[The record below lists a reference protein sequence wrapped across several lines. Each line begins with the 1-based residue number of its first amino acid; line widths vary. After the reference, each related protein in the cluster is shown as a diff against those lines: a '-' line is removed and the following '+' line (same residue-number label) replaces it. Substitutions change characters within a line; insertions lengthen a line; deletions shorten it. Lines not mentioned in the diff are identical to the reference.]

1 MQEESGKRTWNK
13 RKQRRGKVVSVLLS
27 TSERREEK
35 KGQIKGGVTYDAMV
49 GYSQDWNQIGNHSP
63 SSSNRLQ
70 SGLFNQ

>member
-1 MQEESGKRTWNK
+1 M
-13 RKQRRGKVVSVLLS
+13 VSVLLS

-35 KGQIKGGVTYDAMV
+35 KEQIKGGVTYDAMV